1 MAHDV
6 FVSYASDDKP
16 TADAVCAALEA
27 RGIRAW
33 IAPRD
38 ILPGSDWSEAIIDA
52 IENARVMVLVFS
64 ARANASRQIIREVER
79 AVSKGLTIIPLRI
92 EEVVPGR
99 NLEYFLGTPHWLDAM
114 TPPLER
120 HLTYLCETVQFLLER
135 GERPEPLPIPQRT
148 KYDLEWVGR
157 NKLLVAAAIV
167 PVLLVAAFALG
178 LFGGGDAADADAIDA
193 RLVGAWQVQ
202 SGGGQSDGSTVD
214 WTVAQKP
221 DGTYSSRTVVKDD
234 GRAQFDAGL
243 RRLSLTPDGAPA
255 GYFRSFDWN
264 PGSSNIQLQTAAV
277 IPPNL
282 TFFLTASGIAP
293 NVLFTIDEWRR
304 TDGSGTAAGRWEF
317 TATYGS
323 FQWQLTLDISSQ
335 GLYTFEATLEDSGTI
350 RTTTEGSF
358 TQVSK
363 AAGIIEGQYEVVD
376 RDTILFKNGAV
387 VANPVNA
394 QVTWK
399 RASR

>member
-1 MAHDV
+1 
-6 FVSYASDDKP
+6 
-16 TADAVCAALEA
+16 
-27 RGIRAW
+27 
-33 IAPRD
+33 
-38 ILPGSDWSEAIIDA
+38 
-52 IENARVMVLVFS
+52 
-64 ARANASRQIIREVER
+64 
-79 AVSKGLTIIPLRI
+79 
-92 EEVVPGR
+92 
-99 NLEYFLGTPHWLDAM
+99 
-114 TPPLER
+114 
-120 HLTYLCETVQFLLER
+120 
-135 GERPEPLPIPQRT
+135 
-148 KYDLEWVGR
+148 
-157 NKLLVAAAIV
+157 
-167 PVLLVAAFALG
+167 
-178 LFGGGDAADADAIDA
+178 
-193 RLVGAWQVQ
+193 
-202 SGGGQSDGSTVD
+202 
-214 WTVAQKP
+214 
-221 DGTYSSRTVVKDD
+221 
-234 GRAQFDAGL
+234 
-243 RRLSLTPDGAPA
+243 
-255 GYFRSFDWN
+255 
-264 PGSSNIQLQTAAV
+264 V

-304 TDGSGTAAGRWEF
+304 TDGSGTAAGRWEL